1 MNIKFLHSISDI
13 SDTEWNSL
21 FDIDYPFVQHAFLS
35 ALEQSGCTQTST
47 GWEPQHIVVYQ
58 SEKVVAAM
66 PSFLK
71 THSYGEYVFDWA
83 WANAYQQHGLNYY
96 PKLLSAIPFT
106 PATGSRLAFSKSIQ
120 SKQEQLSVIRGI
132 DRAIREKFT
141 SSELSSWHVL
151 FPELELS
158 SLLEQSEWKQR
169 IGIQYH
175 WFNDNYK
182 SFDNFLSTFKS
193 RKRKNLRKER
203 QSVIDQ
209 GIVMTTVTGTDISD
223 ELITEFYRFYHL
235 TYLKRSGQHGYL
247 NLAFFLLL
255 RAEMSEN
262 LVIFCATK
270 NHSLI
275 GAALCFKDEKNLYGR
290 YWGCE
295 QEYEFL
301 HFEAC
306 YYQGIEYC
314 INNKLQHFDPGAQG
328 EHKISRGFKPI
339 RILSNH
345 MILHNEFRQ
354 AIHRFIDEEK
364 AHINAHLEHLTTL
377 LPFKSE
383 SS

>member
-21 FDIDYPFVQHAFLS
+21 FDTDYPFIQHAFLS
-35 ALEQSGCTQTST
+35 ALEQSGCTQAST
-47 GWEPQHIVVYQ
+47 GWEPQHIVIYQ
-58 SEKVVAAM
+58 AEKIVAAM
-66 PSFLK
+66 PCFLK

-83 WANAYQQHGLNYY
+83 WANAYQQHGLHYY

-106 PATGSRLAFSKSIQ
+106 PATGSRLAFSKNNQ
-120 SKQEQLSVIRGI
+120 SKQEQLLVIGNI
-132 DRAIREKFT
+132 DRAIRDKFT
-141 SSELSSWHVL
+141 DSGLSSWHVL
-151 FPELELS
+151 FPESELS
-158 SLLEQSEWKQR
+158 SLLEQSKWKQR

-175 WFNDNYK
+175 WFNDDYK
-182 SFDNFLSTFKS
+182 SFDHFLSTFKS
-193 RKRKNLRKER
+193 RKRKTLHKER
-203 QSVIDQ
+203 QSIIKQD
-209 GIVMTTVTGTDISD
+209 IVMTTVNGSEISD
-223 ELITEFYRFYHL
+223 ELMTEFYRFYHL

-255 RAEMSEN
+255 LADMSEN
-262 LVIFCATK
+262 LVMFCATK
-270 NHSLI
+270 NHTLI
-275 GAALCFKDEKNLYGR
+275 GASLCFKDEKTLYGR

-295 QEYEFL
+295 KEYDFL

-314 INNKLQHFDPGAQG
+314 INNKFERFNPGAQG

-339 RILSNH
+339 KTLSNH
-345 MILHNEFRQ
+345 VVLHNDFRY

-364 AHINAHLEHLTTL
+364 AHVNAHLEHLTTL

-383 SS
+383 PS